1 MKDFF
6 GKMSRRTK
14 LIIGGGIALV
24 VILAIAMNA
33 GGPADAASQYQTEE
47 IGRGTLRATVG
58 ATGVVRARQSAILT
72 WQTGGTVQAVNA
84 AVGQQ
89 VSADEVLATLN
100 KTSVPQNVISAEA
113 DLVTAQQALD
123 DLVNSDTARAQAL
136 IALKDAQEVYDRAF
150 EYRESLNGKIDLQR
164 VTFVSIGGQQVPQIK
179 YYKGFADA
187 ETIANAEDDLALKK
201 AQLDDAQ
208 RAYDRVKDGPNP
220 ADVAAAEARV
230 AAAQATLNMARI
242 ISPIAGTITQ
252 AEPIP
257 GDQVVAGD
265 VAFRVDDL
273 SRLLVDVE
281 VSEVDI
287 NSLSVGQEVALTFD
301 AILDKPYHGQVIEVG
316 QAGDTADG
324 VVSFTVTVEITDTDE
339 LVKPG
344 MTAGVNVVVNELND
358 VLLVPN
364 RAVRVVDNQRV
375 VYVLRAGQPVRVD
388 VVLGQSDGARSVLVS
403 GDVEEGDLVI
413 LNPPS
418 ENGGPFG
425 G

>member
-1 MKDFF
+1 MKEFF
-6 GKMSRRTK
+6 AKMTRRTK
-14 LIIGGGIALV
+14 LIIGGAIAV
-24 VILAIAMNA
+24 VIVVAAALNA
-33 GGPADAASQYQTEE
+33 GRPNDAASLYQTEKIE
-47 IGRGTLRATVG
+47 RGTLTATVG
-58 ATGVVRARQSAILT
+58 ATGVVRARQSAILA
-72 WQTGGTVQAVNA
+72 WQTGGTVEDVNA
-84 AVGQQ
+84 VVGQK
-89 VSADEVLATLN
+89 VSRDEVLASLN

-123 DLVNSDTARAQAL
+123 DLLNSDTARAQAL
-136 IALKDAQEVYDRAF
+136 IALKDAQDAYDRAF

-164 VTFVSIGGQQVPQIK
+164 VTFVTIQGQQIPRIK

-187 ETIANAEDDLALKK
+187 ETIANAEDDMALKK
-201 AQLDDAQ
+201 AQLEDAQ

-242 ISPIAGTITQ
+242 ISPISGTITQ
-252 AEPIP
+252 AEPMA
-257 GDQVVAGD
+257 GDQVSAGD

-273 SRLLVDVE
+273 SRLQVDVE

-287 NSLSVGQEVALTFD
+287 NSLSDGQEVNLTFD
-301 AILDKPYHGQVIEVG
+301 AILDKDYHGQVIEVG
-316 QAGDTADG
+316 QAGETADG
-324 VVSFTVTVEITDTDE
+324 VVSFTVTVEIMDADE

-358 VLLVPN
+358 VLLIPN
-364 RAVRVVDNQRV
+364 RAVRVVENQRV
-375 VYVLRAGQPVRVD
+375 VYVLRDGQPVRVD
-388 VVLGQSDGARSVLVS
+388 VRLGQSSGTMSVVIGGELKA
-403 GDVEEGDLVI
+403 GDLVI

-418 ENGGPFG
+418 EGGGPFG